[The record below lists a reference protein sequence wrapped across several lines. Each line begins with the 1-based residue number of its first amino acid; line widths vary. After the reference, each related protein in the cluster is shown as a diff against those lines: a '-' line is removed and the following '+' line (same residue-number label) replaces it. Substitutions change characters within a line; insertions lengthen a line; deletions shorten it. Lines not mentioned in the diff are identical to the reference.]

1 MPQQHNKS
9 PFDVV
14 VLGAGILG
22 VATADA
28 LTEAGL
34 RVAIVAR
41 DLPED
46 AHSAQ
51 FASPWA
57 GANWSS
63 FAANPAEQKRD
74 ALTFRRFS
82 ELSVA
87 HPEIVRRYPF
97 KYIWN
102 TDVGYGSPWYKDV
115 VEDFGPL
122 DTAAVPKPYTQG
134 VSFTSFCLNP
144 ARLNAHLVARLK
156 ARGVPFI
163 RARLGSLD
171 EAFAAVGNVDF
182 VVNATG
188 LGARTLLGVE
198 DPAVFPIRGQTVL
211 VRAPGVNTCFGVRD
225 RDLPAGESCY
235 IIPRPGSDGCVIVGG
250 TFLPH
255 NYSLLPERET
265 AQRILQKAYAICP
278 ELAGVNGK
286 SWEDIEIVSHNVGL
300 RPAREGGLRL
310 EIEEREIAPQ
320 RQTLVPELGRAAAP
334 RSVAVLHC
342 YGIGPAGYQAS
353 LGIAEEAKQLALG
366 YLSKKAAKARL

>member
-1 MPQQHNKS
+1 MSQQHKS

-28 LTEAGL
+28 LTSAGL

-41 DLPED
+41 DLPQD

-63 FAANPAEQKRD
+63 FAANPAEQARD

-82 ELSVA
+82 DLSIS

-102 TDVGYGSPWYKDV
+102 TDVGYASPWYKDV

-122 DTAAVPKPYTQG
+122 DPAAVPNPYTQG

-144 ARLNAHLVARLK
+144 ARLNAHLVARLQ

-163 RARLGSLD
+163 RARVASID
-171 EAFAAVGNVDF
+171 EAFAAVGPVDF

-198 DPAVFPIRGQTVL
+198 DGKVHPVRGQTVL
-211 VRAPGVNTCFGVRD
+211 ARAPGVNTCFGVRD
-225 RDLPAGESCY
+225 SALAPGESTY
-235 IIPRPGSDGCVIVGG
+235 IIPRPGSDGCVILGG
-250 TFLPH
+250 TMLAN

-265 AQRILQKAYAICP
+265 AERILQKAYAICP
-278 ELAGVNGK
+278 ELAGPNGK
-286 SWEDIEIVSHNVGL
+286 SWRDIEIVSHNVGL

-310 EIEEREIAPQ
+310 EIEERSIRPAAQE
-320 RQTLVPELGRAAAP
+320 LVPEAGRAGAA
-334 RSVAVLHC
+334 RDVAVLHC

-353 LGIAEEAKQLALG
+353 FGIAEEAKQLVVG